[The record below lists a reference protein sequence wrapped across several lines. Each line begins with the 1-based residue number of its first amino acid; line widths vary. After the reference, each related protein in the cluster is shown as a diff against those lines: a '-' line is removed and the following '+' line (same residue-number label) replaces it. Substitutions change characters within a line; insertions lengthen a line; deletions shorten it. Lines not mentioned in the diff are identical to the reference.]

1 MEKINLFAH
10 ESFVTWIQHSALVK
24 KESTDYLIQDKS
36 KNENDKSRYTWIFS
50 FEHFEL
56 IRKLLQAKIVCYILL
71 KSGDIIQQFITLA
84 DTFPL
89 SANWMAGER
98 LCAQSGA
105 RTPTTILHPF
115 IRKWEVLNFSGNQF
129 C

>member
-1 MEKINLFAH
+1 MDRTF
-10 ESFVTWIQHSALVK
+10 STK

-36 KNENDKSRYTWIFS
+36 KNENDKSRSYKFK
-50 FEHFEL
+50 HFKL
-56 IRKLLQAKIVCYILL
+56 IRKLLQPKIVCYILL

-98 LCAQSGA
+98 LCDQSGA

-115 IRKWEVLNFSGNQF
+115 IRK
-129 C
+129 